1 MKALENTTAAFVA
14 YDEETPVGMVRTIGD
29 GGMSFYVK
37 DFVVIPEYQSEGV
50 GRTLIESVEKYIK
63 DLVGK
68 WAVSL
73 ELISTIEAQAF
84 YEKMGFEA
92 RPCD

>member
-1 MKALENTTAAFVA
+1 
-14 YDEETPVGMVRTIGD
+14 
-29 GGMSFYVK
+29 MSFYIK
-37 DFVVIPEYQSEGV
+37 DFAVIPEYHSKGA
-50 GRTLIESVEKYIK
+50 GRLLIESIEKYIK
-63 DLVGK
+63 ESVGE

-92 RPCD
+92 RPCEWDGPGMFKMLR